1 MAPMLCRC
9 SENDAAGL
17 RRTWCR
23 PARERVGQAIAGT
36 PAGPTAGAT
45 EYAILVHRAIQE
57 ASFMADT
64 PESPG
69 ANPPKSPGFL
79 GISREEWPLVLVL
92 LVVIVVVFGY
102 IGWGPSQLQ
111 PMPPMTG
118 MTSLP
123 LPTETPGRP

>member
-1 MAPMLCRC
+1 
-9 SENDAAGL
+9 
-17 RRTWCR
+17 
-23 PARERVGQAIAGT
+23 
-36 PAGPTAGAT
+36 
-45 EYAILVHRAIQE
+45 
-57 ASFMADT
+57 MADT
-64 PESPG
+64 
-69 ANPPKSPGFL
+69 PKSPGFL